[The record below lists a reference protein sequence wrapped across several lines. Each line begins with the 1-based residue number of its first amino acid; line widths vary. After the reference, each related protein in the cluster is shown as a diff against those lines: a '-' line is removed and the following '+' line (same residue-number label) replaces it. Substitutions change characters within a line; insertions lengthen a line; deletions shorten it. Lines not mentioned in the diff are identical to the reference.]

1 MRISRF
7 TQFTLILT
15 IVALLVG
22 LSGCD
27 LLRQV
32 LSEGEVTEDTIP
44 LPPAM
49 MKEISIGVV
58 LAQTGDYA
66 APYGLPMLDGF
77 NLASEHINNS
87 GMLGDTK
94 LKLIVKDD
102 QSTSAVAAVNE
113 LIAQD
118 VAAITGFAI
127 STQLAEVI
135 PIAQKNEVVLF
146 SSLSSAPGV
155 SALGDFIFRA
165 GLTSTVLNPPL
176 VQATH
181 DKFGYEQ
188 AATIYQ
194 EGEVYTKLSDE
205 TFRKALAE
213 TGVEVLAT
221 ETFEDG
227 TVDYS
232 DQLTRIMALAPDVL
246 FISALSKHIPP
257 LLIKTREL
265 MPSVHIIVP
274 ELTSIEVGNAAEGVV
289 TSIGWRIT
297 DAPMNQAF
305 IQSYTAEYGEAPV
318 AWAAQ
323 SYATLHILAAAIV
336 EAASVESTDAI
347 STTSASNP
355 SIVNTASV
363 ESTAIRNALADTMD
377 FPTVLG
383 DFSFDANGDAVYP
396 PNILIVKDGEF
407 VVFE

>member
-1 MRISRF
+1 MRINRF

-15 IVALLVG
+15 IVALFVA

-27 LLRQV
+27 QLQQV
-32 LSEGEVTEDTIP
+32 LSGGDTTEP
-44 LPPAM
+44 SPPEIQSM
-49 MKEISIGVV
+49 MKEIPIGVV
-58 LAQTGDYA
+58 LAQTGDNA

-87 GMLGDTK
+87 GMLGGST

-102 QSTSAVAAVNE
+102 QSTGAVAAVTE

-118 VAAITGFAI
+118 VSAITGFAI

-135 PIAQKNEVVLF
+135 PLAQENEVVLF
-146 SSLSSAPGV
+146 SSVSSAPGL

-181 DKFGYEQ
+181 DQFGYEQ

-194 EGEVYTKLSDE
+194 EGDVYSTLSDE
-205 TFRKALAE
+205 TFRAALAD
-213 TGVEVLAT
+213 TGVAVVAT
-221 ETFEDG
+221 ETVEDSA
-227 TVDYS
+227 VDYS
-232 DQLTRIMALAPDVL
+232 DQLTRIMALDPDVL
-246 FISALSKHIPP
+246 FVSTLSKHIPP
-257 LLIKTREL
+257 ILIKAREL

-274 ELTSIEVGNAAEGVV
+274 ELTSIEVVESAGNAAEGVV

-297 DAPMNQAF
+297 DAPMNQTF
-305 IQSYTAEYGEAPV
+305 IQSYTAAYSEAPV

-336 EAASVESTDAI
+336 DAQ
-347 STTSASNP
+347 A
-355 SIVNTASV
+355 V
-363 ESTAIRNALADTMD
+363 ESTAIRDALAATMD

-383 DFSFDANGDAVYP
+383 DFSFDADGDAIYA